1 MKDRARRPAAGP
13 RRTPAGAKPLR
24 SPAAAPG
31 RALTQRSSLVEH
43 LDDAPAA
50 LDEAWA
56 QATGEAIELP
66 HRDELEQRFGRSLQ
80 AVQAHAGPATRTLL
94 DALGAAGA
102 AHGTDVLLD
111 RADAPL
117 ELVAHEVAHVLQA
130 GLSPVADFAGI
141 LPEGHAAE
149 LAADQAAESAAP
161 AAPAE
166 AQAMRQ
172 GWVALLRT
180 RPAPPATG
188 IAEDSEE
195 TPLPAPGEDTDPV
208 VADDTSDDE
217 APASRRVAA
226 RPRAPAT
233 APAPQGTPD
242 TAPTLADEPAAADTG
257 PDAEAAGA
265 TRTARPA
272 SGRTAAGPDRQQE
285 ITALLEQGQAT
296 WDDAARTAGRHE
308 VDNCPCSAV
317 RPGERPFA
325 RGPPLEVPTTQP
337 IPSAD
342 AVQPESVDEDTGVL
356 AADEAVARE
365 VARGPPSAA
374 ESSAVDAEQLAE
386 VRSLEREID
395 EEPAPTVPETPVLEA
410 TGAADPAAIDERA
423 GLLAAQADTSHTAAL
438 ARSGEDF
445 GETRLAP
452 STDPT
457 LGHDTTLGALEVPDL
472 ALHDTLPA
480 ATLARVA
487 TDGNVGALGRNEV
500 LVARDEDLLQCRET
514 TDLQDRTRAAVD
526 GHIEDNDRT
535 LSAMCT
541 RACRAREQQL
551 ATGTTGVAERR
562 TRWRAETDRRVRD
575 RTREADVLART
586 RGEHVRRVRRDTNE
600 RASSRLARGRRQA
613 DERWRQARQ
622 RASHK
627 THEGRDDSW
636 WQRGI
641 AWFRSQLARLREWIH
656 DFIDGCRR
664 AIHSLLDAARS
675 AAHAIVDAGHRAVSR
690 TIELTRGAL
699 DAIADNLPGEL
710 GVIASHWRDDAHSFL
725 DTVQARVDTIAEDLH
740 AGVDTAI
747 DGLTVALDQALT
759 DLEQGL
765 DGAVQAL
772 DEALQAN
779 PLMALLRRLFPALA
793 DLVDSGLEGP
803 MRWAAEHVDA
813 WLQAMAQTVG
823 LDRLTA
829 SLEELHQSS
838 ACGASD
844 EAAEQQRC
852 EAFNELLQRATGWLD
867 GILQSP
873 AAQAVQA
880 RLQASRDAE
889 AERQV
894 DALDD
899 FLGFIGFFVQP
910 LYTAWQAIEG
920 AAGRVMEVL
929 GDVGRTV
936 WRHVA
941 GLLGIDP
948 DVDPLTALRQGVQAL
963 WDGVV
968 EATRPLVDGL
978 RAAWQWIRESSPLA
992 PFIDLVAQLP
1002 QVWQSLVDF
1011 GGQVVDGIGQAM
1023 ARAAAFFRESVLPLV
1038 QSGLQLLGGLL
1049 HHAIDIGAA
1058 FAGHVFGVLEGLLS
1072 WESGLALLDALVHAV
1087 QAVLAPVLAALRLFS
1102 DCVIAFWHAVA
1113 DAVSHLLEWIRTFL
1127 DICTGIAMALLAP
1140 PLSFV
1145 TFFAGTVWLY
1155 VVPTCCKAPILNF
1168 FLDVCIRL
1176 VRFLPEPADFL
1187 LAAVYNGALG
1197 FLEALRSAPD
1207 EQKVQAVNLIASIFA
1222 GNAELAAGFA
1232 VGMLAGIWE
1241 STGGTIVF
1249 LVQAV
1254 AWLAMLPVRL
1264 VQWATG
1270 LANGTTEEDGV
1281 ATSHPAAGEPGA
1293 DGGSEAPGEADDDS
1307 DAPLGRAGD
1316 PPGLHAPAE
1325 RPAGEPVRDAEPVP
1339 SEGGAGGAGS
1349 DARIREAGGEPAPA
1363 AMSASVEDAERGR
1376 PEPARPADRAEEAA
1390 SAHGPATDEA
1400 EAAEQEDGPGS
1411 GGAEAEAGEEEGG
1424 ELGGDERVGSD
1435 EAGPVAI
1442 RGPPARSSPGMAA
1455 GAGGAP
1461 ATARVPVTSPGAR
1474 PARPA
1479 VVAGAAGM
1487 AAAVPALAGGEET
1500 GAGGAIAEGEEM
1512 AIAGPAPAEG
1522 AGGAAGARAAG
1533 ETDTETADEE
1543 ADEDADAASGDR
1555 AGDVAGEG
1563 ADSEAGEG
1571 EAAPAAPDLPSIG
1584 DFFRQ
1589 LANEGFTRDDVRGL
1603 LDGLRAASR
1612 TLVRRLAGEAA
1623 RTLLGALTTQG
1634 AAYQIGVQLGTIAGM
1649 VVVEL
1654 VLAYFTAGASTGVA
1668 VARTVL
1674 NGSRG
1679 VARLSGVVSRLRR
1692 AIQPVLDLVARLRR
1706 AGSGLLGRVMGWLD
1720 NVVQWMSRTLR
1731 RFLGRRPRGPR
1742 MRGPRLPRARRVP
1755 RGPRRPRAPR
1765 AGPRRPRTRPR
1776 GPRAGP
1782 RRAPAARRPGTPRR
1796 RPRRRG
1802 GGRRPRRRR
1811 GRRRRRRRRRR
1822 RGGAVGPRVRIA
1834 ATAAWR
1840 AVVAL
1845 ARAAVLPRPQ
1855 ILQAARVAAR
1865 AAAPGIAIRVAT
1877 RHLGTHMWTLRVTGR
1892 RQRRR
1897 ATVTRGRAWFGRTL
1911 ARQARYS
1918 AARDQT
1924 LRHRR
1929 LVETLERRL
1938 EQRARVILRNEPDPD
1953 RVQERLAPTATR
1965 FVATPSPRPLVGI
1978 RLDLQPDRGRMNASR
1993 TRLVWR
1999 YELGPNMATGRV
2011 DVGLLPPPYL
2021 TGRTHDLTHY
2031 LLRTARPAIRNLG
2044 PYALSAHRIT
2054 RMQRFVYQPD
2064 PVVWGGST
2072 PDRETMRWRAS
2083 RDDVLFVPEHR
2094 QWSMD
2099 QRRFIASPG
2108 EAALAR
2114 RRSRSMRAEVVDL
2127 SRAATHRSIVDAI
2140 MSHNEARTP
2149 RPLRSLNTEERFGGR
2164 WLYAPDVVG
2173 GAPVAR
2179 AGSAHIVQRH
2189 ILGLGVMADRV
2200 GLARRA
2206 AFAEIVL
2213 RGRIVSGPGSGVG
2226 LARNATAFASL
2237 RDATIAMRGAA
2248 AAIRGLWRD
2257 LRTELAHRILNT
2269 GALSWPVPTPP
2280 FDAVRARRA
2289 AGAPFPARERPRHLR
2304 WRYDARTRGYT
2315 VPRAA
2320 ADGRRP
2326 IHQFDPT
2333 PGVPL
2338 TDLTD
2343 HLGVTSVTF
2352 AVRPTGMA
2360 GAHGWFLY
2368 TMYPNI

>member
-1 MKDRARRPAAGP
+1 MKDRARRPSAGP

-24 SPAAAPG
+24 APAAAPG

-43 LDDAPAA
+43 LDDTPAA

-56 QATGEAIELP
+56 QASGEAIELP
-66 HRDELEQRFGRSLQ
+66 HRDELEQRFGRSLLE
-80 AVQAHAGPATRTLL
+80 VQAHAGPATRTLL

-130 GLSPVADFAGI
+130 GLTPVADFAGI

-149 LAADQAAESAAP
+149 VAANQAADSAAP
-161 AAPAE
+161 AAPAP

-172 GWVALLRT
+172 GWVALRRT
-180 RPAPPATG
+180 RPAPPANGT
-188 IAEDSEE
+188 ADDSEE
-195 TPLPAPGEDTDPV
+195 TPLPAPGEDTEPV
-208 VADDTSDDE
+208 VADETSDDE

-226 RPRAPAT
+226 RPAAPAT
-233 APAPQGTPD
+233 TPAAQDTPD
-242 TAPTLADEPAAADTG
+242 TAATPADEPAAADAG
-257 PDAEAAGA
+257 PDAEAAVES
-265 TRTARPA
+265 RTAGPA

-296 WDDAARTAGRHE
+296 WDDAARAAGGHE

-356 AADEAVARE
+356 AADEAAARE

-395 EEPAPTVPETPVLEA
+395 EEPAPTVPEAPVLEA

-457 LGHDTTLGALEVPDL
+457 LGHDTTLRALEVPDL
-472 ALHDTLPA
+472 ALRDTLPA

-487 TDGNVGALGRNEV
+487 TDGNVGALGRDEV

-526 GHIEDNDRT
+526 GHIEDNGRT
-535 LSAMCT
+535 LSAMCA

-575 RTREADVLART
+575 RTREADDLART
-586 RGEHVRRVRRDTNE
+586 RGEHVRRVRRDTND

-641 AWFRSQLARLREWIH
+641 AWFRRQLARLREWIH

-699 DAIADNLPGEL
+699 DAIADNLPCEL

-803 MRWAAEHVDA
+803 MEWAAEHVDA
-813 WLQAMAQTVG
+813 WLQAMVQTVG

-829 SLEELHQSS
+829 SLQELHQSS

-873 AAQAVQA
+873 AAQTVQA

-910 LYTAWQAIEG
+910 LYAAWQAIEG

-968 EATRPLVDGL
+968 EATRPVVDGL

-1011 GGQVVDGIGQAM
+1011 GGQIVDGIGQAM

-1058 FAGHVFGVLEGLLS
+1058 FAEHVFGVLEGLLS

-1176 VRFLPEPADFL
+1176 IRFLPEPADFL

-1316 PPGLHAPAE
+1316 PPGLHALAE

-1400 EAAEQEDGPGS
+1400 EAAEQEDRPGS
-1411 GGAEAEAGEEEGG
+1411 GGAEAGEEEGG

-1435 EAGPVAI
+1435 DAGPVAI
-1442 RGPPARSSPGMAA
+1442 RGPPVGSSPGMAV
-1455 GAGGAP
+1455 GAGGGP
-1461 ATARVPVTSPGAR
+1461 TTARVPVTSPGAR

-1512 AIAGPAPAEG
+1512 AGAGPGPAEG
-1522 AGGAAGARAAG
+1522 AGAAG
-1533 ETDTETADEE
+1533 EMGTETADEE
-1543 ADEDADAASGDR
+1543 ADEDADTASGDR

-1571 EAAPAAPDLPSIG
+1571 EAAPAAPDLWSIG

-1612 TLVRRLAGEAA
+1612 TLVRRLAGEAV
-1623 RTLLGALTTQG
+1623 RTLLGALTAQG

-1679 VARLSGVVSRLRR
+1679 VARLAGVVSRLRR
-1692 AIQPVLDLVARLRR
+1692 AIQPLLDLVARLRH
-1706 AGSGLLGRVMGWLD
+1706 AASGLLGRVMGWLD

-1742 MRGPRLPRARRVP
+1742 PGVP
-1755 RGPRRPRAPR
+1755 RGPRMR
-1765 AGPRRPRTRPR
+1765 PRRPRGGARRPRTGRSRPRTGRSRPRTGRRRPR
-1776 GPRAGP
+1776 GPPGSRTPSRP
-1782 RRAPAARRPGTPRR
+1782 RGPRR
-1796 RPRRRG
+1796 RPRRG
-1802 GGRRPRRRR
+1802 RR
-1811 GRRRRRRRRRR
+1811 GRGGRRRRR
-1822 RGGAVGPRVRIA
+1822 RGGGIAARVRIA

-1840 AVVAL
+1840 AVSAL
-1845 ARAAVLPRPQ
+1845 AHMRVVPRNQ
-1855 ILQAARVAAR
+1855 ILSTARGAARG
-1865 AAAPGIAIRVAT
+1865 AAPGISIRVAV
-1877 RHLGTHMWTLRVTGR
+1877 RHLGTHMWTLRVAGR
-1892 RQRRR
+1892 RGRRR
-1897 ATVTRGRAWFGRTL
+1897 ATVTRGRAWFGRTRS
-1911 ARQARYS
+1911 RQARYS

-1924 LRHRR
+1924 PRHRQISR
-1929 LVETLERRL
+1929 GFERR
-1938 EQRARVILRNEPDPD
+1938 INEVSRRESRHVRSPD
-1953 RVQERLAPTATR
+1953 RVAHGLRADVRRIESA
-1965 FVATPSPRPLVGI
+1965 PSPRPLQGIETDIDELHPRQGHDESRRFALRYRLRIAPNSFETSIWAHLTEPRYHGEWAEWNPRHVLLARDADTYMLSSAHDFGPYDLETPRWDTSRHEPIRPPRFRLRPEYARYGGIGGGNSTRRWAACTNTANVRAERLSWSVRDLQFNRGARRADLVNERTTLPGMFSYMEDRRSGAAVGHTHGGAARRAHAI
-1978 RLDLQPDRGRMNASR
+1978 AAYQGGRRPRPLRGTLSAEDAHPGSHIASHHVIGAGGIPSRRHVAWRAAFDQQIGPLGLDLTAVSAQGRNGAFESSGAAMSALALAHRLIAGRWGSLRDVMISDDWPDM
-1993 TRLVWR
+1993 
-1999 YELGPNMATGRV
+1999 TGRV
-2011 DVGLLPPPYL
+2011 DATNTFAVDSTGGRHPQSERPRYL
-2021 TGRTHDLTHY
+2021 TSTFRSVFTTPFRGV
-2031 LLRTARPAIRNLG
+2031 RPL
-2044 PYALSAHRIT
+2044 Y
-2054 RMQRFVYQPD
+2054 
-2064 PVVWGGST
+2064 
-2072 PDRETMRWRAS
+2072 DRDVTSIEWVGWAS
-2083 RDDVLFVPEHR
+2083 RNRSVAQPTR
-2094 QWSMD
+2094 
-2099 QRRFIASPG
+2099 P
-2108 EAALAR
+2108 LAHVV
-2114 RRSRSMRAEVVDL
+2114 RRSRAFFLVR
-2127 SRAATHRSIVDAI
+2127 
-2140 MSHNEARTP
+2140 
-2149 RPLRSLNTEERFGGR
+2149 NTLDPGG
-2164 WLYAPDVVG
+2164 W
-2173 GAPVAR
+2173 
-2179 AGSAHIVQRH
+2179 
-2189 ILGLGVMADRV
+2189 
-2200 GLARRA
+2200 
-2206 AFAEIVL
+2206 
-2213 RGRIVSGPGSGVG
+2213 
-2226 LARNATAFASL
+2226 
-2237 RDATIAMRGAA
+2237 
-2248 AAIRGLWRD
+2248 
-2257 LRTELAHRILNT
+2257 
-2269 GALSWPVPTPP
+2269 
-2280 FDAVRARRA
+2280 
-2289 AGAPFPARERPRHLR
+2289 
-2304 WRYDARTRGYT
+2304 
-2315 VPRAA
+2315 
-2320 ADGRRP
+2320 
-2326 IHQFDPT
+2326 
-2333 PGVPL
+2333 
-2338 TDLTD
+2338 
-2343 HLGVTSVTF
+2343 
-2352 AVRPTGMA
+2352 
-2360 GAHGWFLY
+2360 HGWYFHTLY
-2368 TMYPNI
+2368 PVN